1 MASHA
6 PQTITFVVSDG
17 QVMTN
22 GYSTRLAKGQFG
34 IVDKGGSPTALGMP
48 VVNTFSSTPK
58 NRLFE
63 LKLGIAPLTPTRSQS
78 NKAYSSMPFKL
89 SEIVDIKVNAP
100 QVGITVDEFI
110 IGYDGINADTA
121 IVLTNGDNEVI
132 DITLSGEAIGML
144 GYPGA
149 TVTVKLHLEAPNTG
163 TFTMHEIVEKAV
175 LRLKDITLVGGVPIT
190 EYLTITPVN
199 STNTTSVLGQ
209 AHQFFTLKVQDNGNH
224 TALGLVQAAYPDH
237 LVKRESYIPGAG
249 NAGVSTYVILA
260 PLGTTLSNFVQTTT
274 VQDGDCGSP
283 DCSSITRTI
292 TWSAGETCVA
302 KPKVFTLQLGDDCNG
317 SRLGE
322 VENANQDLNIF
333 IDATGAD
340 YQDSIYLAGSTGSI
354 IVTLGSTSYTTAYNT
369 SLSQTADDFVTNHA
383 AAILATTG
391 LVVTSP
397 GSELLFVGTIE
408 AVSSLV
414 GSGTLYDGNDG
425 IEQQEEGTPVTGV
438 ACQTVYKTV
447 VFSEVVC
454 EECSP
459 LLRDLFV
466 TEPPVPVGFV
476 HWVEEAPVYD
486 EEALMGIFI
495 KSKVNILAGS
505 EEYRDSLP
513 FVYSSTRLSIANQ
526 APGMVTESFSMG
538 TNGRFNVKLL
548 SIATEPEAMGGQFYD
563 MEERTRVYFEN
574 RQRLAGNNYGKLVL
588 GQESHLKPLTQY
600 VDYVI
605 RVRTTR
611 FAQSFSGE
619 VVENFDYHILVDAC
633 NYVAVENLINDLADA
648 ANLDQVFAYGIL

>member
-6 PQTITFVVSDG
+6 PQTITFVVNDG

-48 VVNTFSSTPK
+48 VVNSFSTTPK

-209 AHQFFTLKVQDNGNH
+209 AHQFFTLQVQDNGNH
-224 TALGLVQAAYPDH
+224 SALGLVQAAYPTH
-237 LVKRESYIPGAG
+237 LVKRESYTPGAA

-260 PLGTTLSNFVQTTT
+260 PLGTVLSDFEQVLTI
-274 VQDGDCGSP
+274 QDGDCGNP
-283 DCSSITRTI
+283 DCTTRTNEI
-292 TWSAGETCVA
+292 SWSEGDTCVA

-322 VENANQDLNIF
+322 VQDANSDLNVF
-333 IDATGAD
+333 IDSDAD
-340 YQDSIYLAGSTGSI
+340 YQDTVYLDGSIGSI
-354 IVTLGSTSYTTAYNT
+354 IVTLGSTSYTTPFNST
-369 SLSQTADDFVTNHA
+369 LSQTADDFVTTHA
-383 AAILATTG
+383 AAILAATG

-397 GSELLFVGTIE
+397 GSELLFVGSQA
-408 AVSSLV
+408 AVSSIV
-414 GSGTLYDGNDG
+414 SSGTLNDG
-425 IEQQEEGTPVTGV
+425 TDGISQQEGTQVTGV

-466 TEPPVPVGFV
+466 SDAPVPVGFV
-476 HWVEEAPVYD
+476 HWTEEATVYD

-605 RVRTTR
+605 RIRTTR

-633 NYVAVENLINDLADA
+633 NYVGVENLINSLASD
-648 ANLDQVFAYGIL
+648 ANLDPVFAYGML

>member
-6 PQTITFVVSDG
+6 PQTITFVVNDG

-48 VVNTFSSTPK
+48 VVNSFSTTPK

-121 IVLTNGDNEVI
+121 LVLTNGDNEVI

-224 TALGLVQAAYPDH
+224 SALGLVQAAYPDH
-237 LVKRESYIPGAG
+237 LVKRESYIPGTA

-260 PLGTTLSNFVQTTT
+260 PVGTTLSDFEQVLTT
-274 VQDGDCGSP
+274 QDGDCGNP
-283 DCSSITRTI
+283 DCTTSTNEIS
-292 TWSAGETCVA
+292 WSAGDTCVA

-322 VENANQDLNIF
+322 VQDANQDLNVF
-333 IDATGAD
+333 IDSDAD
-340 YQDSIYLAGSTGSI
+340 YQDTVYLAGSTGSI
-354 IVTLGSTSYTTAYNT
+354 IVTLGSTSYTTNYNT
-369 SLSQTADDFVTNHA
+369 STSQTADDFVTNHA
-383 AAILATTG
+383 AAILAATG

-397 GSELLFVGTIE
+397 GSELLFVGSQA
-408 AVSSLV
+408 AVSSIV
-414 GSGTLYDGNDG
+414 ASGTLNDG
-425 IEQQEEGTPVTGV
+425 TDGISQQEGTQVTGV

-466 TEPPVPVGFV
+466 SDAPVPVGFV
-476 HWVEEAPVYD
+476 HWTEEATVYD

-605 RVRTTR
+605 RIRTTR

-633 NYVAVENLINDLADA
+633 NYGAVQGLINNLADD
-648 ANLDQVFAYGIL
+648 ANLDRVYAYGIG

>member
-6 PQTITFVVSDG
+6 PQTITFVVNDG

-48 VVNTFSSTPK
+48 VVNSFSTTPK

-121 IVLTNGDNEVI
+121 LVLTNGDNEVI

-224 TALGLVQAAYPDH
+224 SALGLVQAAYPDH
-237 LVKRESYIPGAG
+237 LVKRESYIPGTA

-260 PLGTTLSNFVQTTT
+260 PVGTTLSDFEQVLTT
-274 VQDGDCGSP
+274 QDGDCGNP
-283 DCSSITRTI
+283 DCTTSTNEIS
-292 TWSAGETCVA
+292 WSAGDTCVA

-322 VENANQDLNIF
+322 VQDANQDLNVF
-333 IDATGAD
+333 IDSDAD
-340 YQDSIYLAGSTGSI
+340 YQDTVYLDGSTGSI
-354 IVTLGSTSYTTAYNT
+354 IVTLGSTSYTTNYNT

-383 AAILATTG
+383 AAILAATG

-397 GSELLFVGTIE
+397 GSELLFVGSQA
-408 AVSSLV
+408 AVSSIV
-414 GSGTLYDGNDG
+414 ASGTLNDG
-425 IEQQEEGTPVTGV
+425 TDGISQQEGTQVTGV

-466 TEPPVPVGFV
+466 SDAPVPVGFV
-476 HWVEEAPVYD
+476 HWTEEATVYD

-605 RVRTTR
+605 RIRTTR

-633 NYVAVENLINDLADA
+633 NYGAVQGLINNLADD
-648 ANLDQVFAYGIL
+648 ANLDRVYAYGIG

>member
-6 PQTITFVVSDG
+6 PQTITFVVNDG

-48 VVNTFSSTPK
+48 VVNSFSSTPK

-121 IVLTNGDNEVI
+121 LVLTNGDNEVI

-224 TALGLVQAAYPDH
+224 SALGLVQAAYPDH
-237 LVKRESYIPGAG
+237 LVKRESYIPGTA

-260 PLGTTLSNFVQTTT
+260 PVGTTLSDFEQVLTT
-274 VQDGDCGSP
+274 QDGDCGNP
-283 DCSSITRTI
+283 DCTTSTNEIS
-292 TWSAGETCVA
+292 WSAGDTCVA

-322 VENANQDLNIF
+322 VQDANQDLNVF
-333 IDATGAD
+333 IDSDAD
-340 YQDSIYLAGSTGSI
+340 YQDTVYLDGSTGSI
-354 IVTLGSTSYTTAYNT
+354 IVTLGSTSYTTNYNT

-383 AAILATTG
+383 AAILAATG

-397 GSELLFVGTIE
+397 GSELLFVGSQA
-408 AVSSLV
+408 AVSSIV
-414 GSGTLYDGNDG
+414 ASGTLNDG
-425 IEQQEEGTPVTGV
+425 TDGISQQEGTQVTGV

-466 TEPPVPVGFV
+466 SDAPVPVGFV
-476 HWVEEAPVYD
+476 HWTEEATVYD

-605 RVRTTR
+605 RIRTTR

-633 NYVAVENLINDLADA
+633 NYGAVQGLINNLADD
-648 ANLDQVFAYGIL
+648 ANLDRVYAYGLG

>member
-6 PQTITFVVSDG
+6 PQTITFVVNDG

-48 VVNTFSSTPK
+48 VVNSFSSTPK

-121 IVLTNGDNEVI
+121 LVLTNGDNEVI

-224 TALGLVQAAYPDH
+224 SALGLVQAAYPDH
-237 LVKRESYIPGAG
+237 LVKRESYIPGTA

-260 PLGTTLSNFVQTTT
+260 PVGTTLSDFEQVLTT
-274 VQDGDCGSP
+274 QDGDCGNP
-283 DCSSITRTI
+283 DCTTSTNEIS
-292 TWSAGETCVA
+292 WSAGDTCVA

-322 VENANQDLNIF
+322 VQDANQDLNVF
-333 IDATGAD
+333 IDSDAD
-340 YQDSIYLAGSTGSI
+340 YQDTVYLAGSTGSI
-354 IVTLGSTSYTTAYNT
+354 IVTLGSTSYTTNYNT
-369 SLSQTADDFVTNHA
+369 STSQTADDFVTNHA
-383 AAILATTG
+383 AAILAATG

-397 GSELLFVGTIE
+397 GSELLFVGSQA
-408 AVSSLV
+408 AVSSIV
-414 GSGTLYDGNDG
+414 ASGTLNDG
-425 IEQQEEGTPVTGV
+425 TDGISQQEGTQVTGV

-466 TEPPVPVGFV
+466 SDAPVPVGFV
-476 HWVEEAPVYD
+476 HWTEEATVYD

-605 RVRTTR
+605 RIRTTR

-633 NYVAVENLINDLADA
+633 NYGAVQGLINNLADD
-648 ANLDQVFAYGIL
+648 ANLDRVYAYGIG

>member
-6 PQTITFVVSDG
+6 PQTITFVVNDG

-48 VVNTFSSTPK
+48 VVNSFSSTPK

-121 IVLTNGDNEVI
+121 LVLTNGDNEVI

-224 TALGLVQAAYPDH
+224 SALGLVQAAYPDH
-237 LVKRESYIPGAG
+237 LVKRESYIPGTA

-260 PLGTTLSNFVQTTT
+260 PVGTTLSDFEQVLTT
-274 VQDGDCGSP
+274 QDGDCGNP
-283 DCSSITRTI
+283 DCTTSTNEIS
-292 TWSAGETCVA
+292 WSAGDTCVA

-322 VENANQDLNIF
+322 VQDANQDLNVF
-333 IDATGAD
+333 IDSDAD
-340 YQDSIYLAGSTGSI
+340 YQDTVYLDGSTGSI
-354 IVTLGSTSYTTAYNT
+354 IVTLGSTSYTTNYNT

-383 AAILATTG
+383 AAILAATG

-397 GSELLFVGTIE
+397 GSELLFVGSQA
-408 AVSSLV
+408 AVSSIV
-414 GSGTLYDGNDG
+414 ASGTLNDG
-425 IEQQEEGTPVTGV
+425 TDGISQQEGTQVTGV

-466 TEPPVPVGFV
+466 SDAPVPVGFV
-476 HWVEEAPVYD
+476 HWTEEATVYD

-605 RVRTTR
+605 RIRTTR

-633 NYVAVENLINDLADA
+633 NYGAVQGLINNLADD
-648 ANLDQVFAYGIL
+648 ANLDRVYAYGIG

>member
-6 PQTITFVVSDG
+6 PQTITFVVNDG

-48 VVNTFSSTPK
+48 VVNSFSSTPK

-121 IVLTNGDNEVI
+121 LVLTNGDNEVI

-224 TALGLVQAAYPDH
+224 SALGLVQAQYPTH
-237 LVKRESYIPGAG
+237 LVKRESYTPGTA

-260 PLGTTLSNFVQTTT
+260 PVGTILSDFEQVLTT
-274 VQDGDCGSP
+274 QDGDCGSP
-283 DCSSITRTI
+283 DCTTSTNEIS
-292 TWSAGETCVA
+292 WSADATCVA

-322 VENANQDLNIF
+322 VEDANQDLNIF
-333 IDATGAD
+333 VDSDAD
-340 YQDSIYLAGSTGSI
+340 YEDTVYLAGSAGSI
-354 IVTLGSTSYTTAYNT
+354 IVTLGSTSYTTTYNT
-369 SLSQTADDFVTNHA
+369 SLSQTADDFVTTHA
-383 AAILATTG
+383 AAILAATG

-397 GSELLFVGTIE
+397 GDQLFFVGSQA
-408 AVSSLV
+408 AVSSIV
-414 GSGTLYDGNDG
+414 ASGTLNDG
-425 IEQQEEGTPVTGV
+425 TGGISQQEGTLVEGV

-466 TEPPVPVGFV
+466 SDAPVPVGFV
-476 HWVEEAPVYD
+476 HWTEEAPVYD

-605 RVRTTR
+605 KIRTTR

-633 NYVAVENLINDLADA
+633 NYQGVENLINNLAHDA
-648 ANLDQVFAYGIL
+648 GLDTVYAYGG